1 MEERYDLTESRRS
14 VRELYPVLLDA
25 HGNVIDGYHRLRA
38 DPEWRTET
46 LEHIRTPTQLVLAR
60 IIANTHRRSVS
71 REERE
76 EQINELAKCLQ
87 ENENVPGEG
96 LISTIADLTTFSD
109 DYVRRLLSDDYK
121 LRPGV
126 GGGAHASV
134 GLSPTQREE
143 FDETLRNIGIV
154 VPRGTPG
161 PPGLDAISE
170 GEAPEPGPEPEEQA
184 AAMALSEDEA
194 PAQPS
199 ALDYAREHFRRYLK
213 PDEDFLAWDLCRK
226 YGVSDREARRIIADV
241 KAEKT
246 STPEPR
252 RTQLVHHEPQ
262 APTCRCPL
270 CGRDGADKLLIL
282 ANFVE
287 DTIMAQMTLFDF
299 VTEAF
304 KQ

>member
-25 HGNVIDGYHRLRA
+25 HGNVIDGFHRLRA
-38 DPEWRTET
+38 APGWRTET

-76 EQINELAKCLQ
+76 EQINELARCLLEG
-87 ENENVPGEG
+87 ENLPREE
-96 LISTIADLTTFSD
+96 LISTIAELTTFSD
-109 DYVRRLLSDDYK
+109 DYIRRLTSDDYK

-161 PPGLDAISE
+161 PPSLDAISE
-170 GEAPEPGPEPEEQA
+170 E
-184 AAMALSEDEA
+184 EA
-194 PAQPS
+194 PAKS
-199 ALDYAREHFRRYLK
+199 IDGYIADYFSRFKR
-213 PDEDFLAWDLCRK
+213 PDEEFLVWDLQQK
-226 YGVSDREARRIIADV
+226 YDVSEEEALRHL
-241 KAEKT
+241 KEFK
-246 STPEPR
+246 EPKKPQVR
-252 RTQLVHHEPQ
+252 SERPTYEPLQ
-262 APTCRCPL
+262 SPTCCCPL

-287 DTIMAQMTLFDF
+287 DANMAQLTLFDF
-299 VTEAF
+299 ITEAL
-304 KQ
+304 KR